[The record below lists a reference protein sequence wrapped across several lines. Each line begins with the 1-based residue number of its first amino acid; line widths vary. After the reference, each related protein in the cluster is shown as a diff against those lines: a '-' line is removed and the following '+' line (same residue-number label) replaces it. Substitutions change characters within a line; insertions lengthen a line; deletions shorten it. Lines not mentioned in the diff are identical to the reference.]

1 MCARVHMCFHACV
14 QRGGILGRMEFKE
27 VSEVSQGMV
36 FSPWKS
42 PSVPDKAEE
51 PQAESL
57 LNLATSDP
65 RTSYELRHW
74 LLSYRNHKG
83 RRLCLAMFCLHLPS
97 YYRPVRIL
105 LKTKENKRD
114 DPSRLILIQ

>member
-57 LNLATSDP
+57 LNLAISDP

-114 DPSRLILIQ
+114 DPSRFILIQ